1 MCAKH
6 LQEAWSLTA
15 GTAICE
21 PAWRQR
27 STTDFADPGN
37 LVFAQTFANQF
48 CKGWQNDF
56 AFGIFSWGN
65 AFRSLAEK
73 NGY

>member
-1 MCAKH
+1 MFRVRKH
-6 LQEAWSLTA
+6 LHEAWSSTA
-15 GTAICE
+15 GTAICK
-21 PAWRQR
+21 PARRQR

-56 AFGIFSWGN
+56 AFGIFS
-65 AFRSLAEK
+65 FRKLAGK
-73 NGY
+73 NGN